1 MRTVTED
8 FVFELMNFS
17 LYLQMNPFFLNS
29 VIKTILERRRKKRGQ
44 PASYT
49 QEEVSKEYNEI
60 AVSVKRGISDFVLIS
75 LGITSASL
83 GIKGFLVPNNLI
95 DGGITGISLLITIQT
110 GIHVGLV
117 IFVMNIP
124 FIIMGGRIV
133 TKIFSLK
140 TAASIIGFSIILA
153 IIPFP
158 LVTSDRILAAIFGG
172 FFLGIGTGLAVRGG
186 AVIDGTE
193 ILAVF
198 ISRKLSMTIGDII
211 LVINVFI
218 FSSAAYLLSI
228 DTALYSIVT
237 YIAASKTVDFV
248 IEGIEEYTAVT
259 IVSPYCNEIRETII
273 AKLGHGVTILKGKG
287 GFGKRGVSPRDIDIL
302 VTVVTRLEVSK
313 LTTEIEKIDPEA
325 FVAMDS
331 IKDTRGGMI
340 KKRRLAT

>member
-1 MRTVTED
+1 
-8 FVFELMNFS
+8 
-17 LYLQMNPFFLNS
+17 MNPFFLNT
-29 VIKTILERRRKKRGQ
+29 VTKTILEHRRKKRGQ
-44 PASYT
+44 PTAYT
-49 QEEVSKEYNEI
+49 QEEVSKEYSEI
-60 AVSVKRGISDFVLIS
+60 AVSIRRGIGDSILIS
-75 LGITSASL
+75 LGILSASL

-95 DGGITGISLLITIQT
+95 DGGITGISLLITIET
-110 GIHVGLV
+110 GIHIGSV

-133 TKIFSLK
+133 TKIFSIK
-140 TAASIIGFSIILA
+140 TAASIIGFSICLA

-158 LVTSDRILAAIFGG
+158 SVTSERILAAIFGG

-211 LVINVFI
+211 LVINIFI
-218 FSSAAYLLSI
+218 FSSAAYLRSI

-237 YIAASKTVDFV
+237 YIAASKTIDFV

-259 IVSPYCNEIRETII
+259 IVSSYSEEIRQTII
-273 AKLGHGVTILKGKG
+273 DRLGRGVTILKGKG
-287 GFGKRGVSPRDIDIL
+287 GFGKRGASPKDIDIL
-302 VTVVTRLEVSK
+302 FTVVTRLEVSK

-325 FVAMDS
+325 FVVMDS
-331 IKDTRGGMI
+331 IKDTKGGMI
-340 KKRRLAT
+340 KKRRLAS